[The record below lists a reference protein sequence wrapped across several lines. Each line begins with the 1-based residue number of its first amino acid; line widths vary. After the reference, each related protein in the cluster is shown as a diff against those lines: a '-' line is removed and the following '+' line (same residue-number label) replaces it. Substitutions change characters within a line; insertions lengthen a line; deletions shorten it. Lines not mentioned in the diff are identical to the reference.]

1 MPSKQKLNL
10 SGNNTEKSNKNLKI
24 SIRGGTAK
32 RKRDESDG
40 EQAGTSKEQRK
51 KAKREKGEKLPPL
64 PTDLIQKMKALID
77 YIVEYEDK

>member
-1 MPSKQKLNL
+1 MSSKQKLNP
-10 SGNNTEKSNKNLKI
+10 SGKNTLKI
-24 SIRGGTAK
+24 QQKFENSIRGGTAK

>member
-1 MPSKQKLNL
+1 M
-10 SGNNTEKSNKNLKI
+10 
-24 SIRGGTAK
+24 IRGGTSK

-40 EQAGTSKEQRK
+40 DEAGTSKEQRK
-51 KAKREKGEKLPPL
+51 KAKREKGEKQPPL